1 METQVQ
7 TQKRKAEESNK
18 NTKKRDVAMEV
29 MQLLIYKKKQILK

>member
-18 NTKKRDVAMEV
+18 TLKKKRRSNGSDAIAYLQE
-29 MQLLIYKKKQILK
+29 KT